1 MPRGNYKLWA
11 YYSISPMMRLLIKYF
26 GAQLYI
32 YEISLCLFCI
42 HNCIHM
48 NVERKVFDKDIIVD
62 IFCTSNLQVM
72 LSES

>member
-11 YYSISPMMRLLIKYF
+11 HYSISPMMPLLIKYF

-48 NVERKVFDKDIIVD
+48 NVKRKALTKALLLTFFVLLIYKS
-62 IFCTSNLQVM
+62 C
-72 LSES
+72 